1 MLNKKFR
8 LCFSIIAVM
17 ALVLGNVSAAQAG
30 EAFGSYTRRAV
41 YMYTY
46 YDRAAVNTESPAGWA
61 YTDIY
66 TSGYANVPAG
76 YMGAGAQLFSAD
88 GALCKSGGVIY
99 NTSPTSVLSVGT
111 GRYSGP
117 SGFFSMG
124 VATYY
129 NGSGYSNYFTTNS
142 PTLYVTSSFAA
153 ALKSSAFMML
163 PENENDQTFGSAS
176 IAQVTGDMPD
186 LVSAVTTDGVKGYVY
201 SQDLQPKT
209 PSDPQEALAMNAE
222 AASNP
227 SIPVYAQ
234 DGTTIIG
241 TFQFTTE
248 IISGNTAAERND
260 VPSANGAALT
270 DGASQAEVAQ

>member
-17 ALVLGNVSAAQAG
+17 ALILVNVSAAQAG

-66 TSGYANVPAG
+66 TSGYVNVPTA

-88 GALCKSGGVIY
+88 GALCKSGGVVY

-111 GRYSGP
+111 GRYTGP

-124 VATYY
+124 LATYY
-129 NGSGYSNYFTTNS
+129 NGSGYNNFWTTS
-142 PTLYVTSSFAA
+142 TPTLYINAGRAA
-153 ALKSSAFMML
+153 ALMAPAPLL
-163 PENENDQTFGSAS
+163 PENENDQTLGNAYV
-176 IAQVTGDMPD
+176 AQITGELPD

-201 SQDLQPKT
+201 SQDIQPKT

-222 AASNP
+222 IFSNP
-227 SIPVYAQ
+227 SIPVYAE

-241 TFQFTTE
+241 TFQFTPQ
-248 IISGNTAAERND
+248 IISEDTAAERNEA
-260 VPSANGAALT
+260 PSV
-270 DGASQAEVAQ
+270 DK